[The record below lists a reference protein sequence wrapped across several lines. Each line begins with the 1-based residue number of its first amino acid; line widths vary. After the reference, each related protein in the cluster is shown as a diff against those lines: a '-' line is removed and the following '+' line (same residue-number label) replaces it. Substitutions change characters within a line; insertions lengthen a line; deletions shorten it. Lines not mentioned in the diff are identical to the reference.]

1 MGRILQKGMVTM
13 KSFVCALV
21 VFVCAIIM
29 VGSESWFAASYLTV
43 MGVCGFVAMCSALVG
58 VLVAEEY

>member
-1 MGRILQKGMVTM
+1 M